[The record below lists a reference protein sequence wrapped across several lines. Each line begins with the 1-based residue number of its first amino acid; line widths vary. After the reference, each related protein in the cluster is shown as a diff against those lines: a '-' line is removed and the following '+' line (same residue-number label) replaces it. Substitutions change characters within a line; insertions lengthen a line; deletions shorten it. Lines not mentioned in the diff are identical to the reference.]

1 MEETKTKIEKSN
13 NPNLEHI
20 YTDSIGNLYY
30 TYKASKLPLTRYIFL
45 QGVLNQMAQGIE
57 AKELSIILDEI
68 ADNSI
73 ALSTA
78 DDIVPNQKR
87 ILYLTEVIK
96 QRTRNIL
103 QMDLLLQAA
112 LCAFVL
118 EGEPDEYS
126 EFWNN
131 KKLELWKKDNEAKF
145 FFAHLSLTT
154 IRGYSN
160 TSIAELKALVG
171 ASNKNIT

>member
-1 MEETKTKIEKSN
+1 MEKTKTKIEKSK
-13 NPNLEHI
+13 NPSLEHI
-20 YTDSIGNLYY
+20 YTDSLGNLYY
-30 TYKASKLPLTRYIFL
+30 TYKAAKLPYSRYIFL

-57 AKELSIILDEI
+57 AKELSTILDEI
-68 ADNSI
+68 ADNAVS
-73 ALSTA
+73 LNLA
-78 DDIVPNQKR
+78 DDITPIQKR
-87 ILYLTEVIK
+87 IVYLTEVIK

-118 EGEPDEYS
+118 ENEPDEYN

-131 KKLELWKKDNEAKF
+131 KKLEIWKKDNEAKF

-160 TSIAELKALVG
+160 TSIQELKALVG
-171 ASNKNIT
+171 ASSKNIT